1 MRALGHNPTMKEVR
15 QIISEVDNDGS
26 STIDFFEF
34 VTMIETRAL
43 IDIEAEKQKLVES
56 FKYAKIQCNLQI
68 KIM

>member
-26 STIDFFEF
+26 CTIDFFEF